1 MVTAPCTKDPVT
13 AKIDNVA
20 SRGIVC
26 FPQKSSEIVLRQI
39 TQDRDSPRAV
49 HPRYV
54 SELIERKTRNA
65 KAQQP
70 PPARAGEN
78 RAGCTLVTTR
88 AGLRARRSTKANDKG
103 GHGYAHHD
111 LA

>member
-13 AKIDNVA
+13 AKIGNVA

-26 FPQKSSEIVLRQI
+26 FPEKSSEIVLRQI

-54 SELIERKTRNA
+54 SELIERKTWNA

-70 PPARAGEN
+70 TPARAGEN
-78 RAGCTLVTTR
+78 LWLSDSLFSQRTEGI
-88 AGLRARRSTKANDKG
+88 GNARWST
-103 GHGYAHHD
+103 
-111 LA
+111 